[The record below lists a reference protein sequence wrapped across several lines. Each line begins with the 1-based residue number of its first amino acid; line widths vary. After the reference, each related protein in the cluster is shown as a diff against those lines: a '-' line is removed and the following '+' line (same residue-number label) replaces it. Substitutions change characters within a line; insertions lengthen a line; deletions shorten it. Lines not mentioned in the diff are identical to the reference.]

1 MSESFASCPRCLTLW
16 QYALVEWEDQGQTL
30 ERLLLA
36 PLNEYLVCAAFID
49 DGIPKRPTH
58 QPSRPIRVRR
68 SQPGRQQAHVQ
79 GRQQGHVQAQRDQ
92 QSASQDNTNV
102 DRDQPDDWLPDA
114 GSLATGSSDSFG
126 AHAILL
132 GTGGD
137 TGGSAYATSSPSAN
151 LKPWEDPYNDILDSN
166 LGQ

>member
-1 MSESFASCPRCLTLW
+1 MLSGSLASCPRCLTLW

-49 DGIPKRPTH
+49 DGIPMRMHRPT
-58 QPSRPIRVRR
+58 RPIHVRR
-68 SQPGRQQAHVQ
+68 GQPGRQQAQVK
-79 GRQQGHVQAQRDQ
+79 AQRDQ
-92 QSASQDNTNV
+92 QPVSQDDTNV
-102 DRDQPDDWLPDA
+102 DIDQPDDWLPDA
-114 GSLATGSSDSFG
+114 GSLAAASSDGFG

-132 GTGGD
+132 GTSGD

-151 LKPWEDPYNDILDSN
+151 LKPWEDPYNEILDLN